1 MAAVLLPTQ
10 LPSVLEYN
18 NFVSTHNFYDQTVNA
33 LTSINVT
40 VTAVTVHARN
50 TSNLLIVVGNV
61 NTAGVLTGTFLG
73 IGNSIRIS
81 GYHFGNFDYE
91 NWKYRKTKPDDT
103 QYTVASY
110 SLLPGQYFS
119 LWNFTADVRT
129 TTTINISVQTSAGNF
144 TLTQTL
150 YNNWDVGRDNMKRLV
165 YLSDINRF
173 TSSILATSSLTYL
186 SGIGLVAP
194 ILTFD
199 GTTGSISTW
208 INRGATID
216 STTGLTAVPSIRVTG
231 ERYAYTSVSI
241 GSFLNKTITFN
252 VNLTSGGTQ
261 LANVFFGTNAAGA
274 GPFLRLDARS
284 GLPSGFSTS
293 TSWTAWSAPTTGV
306 TITPGIWNSI
316 AINITSSNV
325 ASWYLN
331 NEFKGSSTVNLT
343 GTNIAIHGDGAAV
356 LGGNFDDLTIWQN
369 ITTEESGGGGG
380 GGGGSS
386 SGGVFTF
393 SAQILTS
400 TQNYDIRAAAVTSG
414 WDQVLPL
421 NATVV
426 VANGVYV
433 WSDTTSTAALVTGST
448 FPVGSTISIVNN
460 GFIMGKGGWG
470 GDVPFANTAV
480 FGGGAGGVG
489 GPAMSLGY
497 NISLTNNSYIAGGGG
512 GGGSREGT
520 GFSGGG
526 GGGGGA
532 GGGASANR
540 IATGIGTVVAGGA
553 IGAVGNQGTQYQ
565 RVVIAPAPGGVGG
578 FRTYFFTWGAGASGG
593 RILPG
598 TGGAGGDGTYGV
610 AATGG
615 AGGAG
620 GGGGGY
626 YSTESIDPYDASG
639 GAGGSANNAGSN
651 QVTAVGFGGGA
662 GGGGGG
668 WGAAGGNSTGANVG
682 GAGGKAINL
691 NGYSIT
697 YIVTG
702 TLYGAVS

>member
-343 GTNIAIHGDGAAV
+343 GTNIAIHGDG
-356 LGGNFDDLTIWQN
+356 
-369 ITTEESGGGGG
+369 S
-380 GGGGSS
+380 
-386 SGGVFTF
+386 
-393 SAQILTS
+393 
-400 TQNYDIRAAAVTSG
+400 
-414 WDQVLPL
+414 
-421 NATVV
+421 
-426 VANGVYV
+426 
-433 WSDTTSTAALVTGST
+433 
-448 FPVGSTISIVNN
+448 
-460 GFIMGKGGWG
+460 
-470 GDVPFANTAV
+470 
-480 FGGGAGGVG
+480 
-489 GPAMSLGY
+489 
-497 NISLTNNSYIAGGGG
+497 NSY
-512 GGGSREGT
+512 
-520 GFSGGG
+520 
-526 GGGGGA
+526 
-532 GGGASANR
+532 
-540 IATGIGTVVAGGA
+540 
-553 IGAVGNQGTQYQ
+553 QY
-565 RVVIAPAPGGVGG
+565 
-578 FRTYFFTWGAGASGG
+578 TK
-593 RILPG
+593 L
-598 TGGAGGDGTYGV
+598 
-610 AATGG
+610 
-615 AGGAG
+615 
-620 GGGGGY
+620 
-626 YSTESIDPYDASG
+626 
-639 GAGGSANNAGSN
+639 
-651 QVTAVGFGGGA
+651 
-662 GGGGGG
+662 
-668 WGAAGGNSTGANVG
+668 
-682 GAGGKAINL
+682 
-691 NGYSIT
+691 
-697 YIVTG
+697 
-702 TLYGAVS
+702 